1 MLWPYQN
8 IATYQFKSTADHY
21 HLGNKRFAFV
31 IKFCFLNFWQSSKKK
46 ALCYFQF
53 VHHSGND
60 RSTWAL
66 CIVGYWTAQCESFKY
81 IPNNKSNMAIF
92 YVKHSLASCSEE
104 QNTGSNPSQVWAVRP
119 AECRNI
125 SNRFSSS
132 TQGTRRVKQSNLK
145 NIHSWDED
153 FLSVPL

>member
-46 ALCYFQF
+46 HYVTSSLFITPEMTVQLERFALWDTEQHNVNLLNTYQIIK
-53 VHHSGND
+53 VIWQYSM
-60 RSTWAL
+60 
-66 CIVGYWTAQCESFKY
+66 
-81 IPNNKSNMAIF
+81 SNT
-92 YVKHSLASCSEE
+92 ASCSEE